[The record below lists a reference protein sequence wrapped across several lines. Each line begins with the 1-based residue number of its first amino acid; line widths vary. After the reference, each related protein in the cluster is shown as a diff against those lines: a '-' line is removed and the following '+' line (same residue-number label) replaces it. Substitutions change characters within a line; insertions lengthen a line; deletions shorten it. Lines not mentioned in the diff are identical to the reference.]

1 MMTVDT
7 TSGADLVLVTPRPGV
22 GLVSG
27 LWADLARVGEPQP
40 RQPRLAPRAG
50 GEQGAHCNRLAPL
63 NFLLETHHPVC

>member
-22 GLVSG
+22 SLVSG